1 MWYLLRK
8 TPRRLTRKKS
18 RNEHYLKFNKK
29 KEQKHRF
36 LKRGLDFMFD
46 PREGSFTSSVDTGG
60 DYEVILS
67 ELGAPCSLLYA
78 AHAKSKP
85 GIPGRSR
92 FRAYRLGA
100 MLCLSC
106 FCSFYCFMKMAV
118 SRRAEYFSRGIFYLR
133 LFVCSFFLF
142 FTRSSVGI

>member
-1 MWYLLRK
+1 
-8 TPRRLTRKKS
+8 
-18 RNEHYLKFNKK
+18 
-29 KEQKHRF
+29 
-36 LKRGLDFMFD
+36 MFD

-92 FRAYRLGA
+92 FGAYRLGA

-106 FCSFYCFMKMAV
+106 FCSFSCFMKMAV